1 MNYLDNEEGDDHMEI
16 RQIVEDKDSYLEM
29 LLIADP
35 QEDMIRRY
43 LNKSDMFVLEDAG
56 EVLTIGVVEQMKNK
70 RCELKNL
77 VTAEDYQRQGYG
89 SYMVNYLSEYYSTSC
104 DVMYVGTGNNTNTLE
119 FYKKCGFV
127 NSHIVVNFF
136 VDHYRQPIYENGI
149 QLTDMIYLKKNL
161 DSVLDVKRVVD
172 MSMRA
177 GRILLKNGGEIFRVE
192 ETIKRICARFHVN
205 QVDIFSMSHGIFVSA
220 ENENKEAYTKVNHVP
235 LSSSHLGIVAE
246 VNELSREI
254 SAGRVK
260 LEEAEKRLDEIEKIP
275 PKNPWFQ
282 YGAAGLASGT
292 FALMLGSTVPEA
304 IAAFVIGFL
313 SYVWVLFAGKHNI
326 SKIIINIGG
335 GVIMTLLAIFMMHIP
350 GGQILRLDGMMVGAI
365 MPMIPG
371 VAFVNAIRDIA
382 DTDFLSGLVRMVDA
396 LLVFVYIAIG
406 VGVTLSIYNTIMGG
420 VLR

>member
-1 MNYLDNEEGDDHMEI
+1 MEI
-16 RQIVEDKDSYLEM
+16 RQITEDKDNYLEM

-35 QEDMIRRY
+35 QENMIRRY
-43 LNKSDMFVLEDAG
+43 LDKSDMFVLEDAG

-77 VTAEDYQRQGYG
+77 VTAQEYRRQGYG
-89 SYMVNYLSEYYSTSC
+89 TYMVNYLSEYYSVTC
-104 DVMYVGTGNNTNTLE
+104 DVMYVGTGNNSNTLD
-119 FYKKCGFV
+119 FYKQCGFV
-127 NSHIVVNFF
+127 NSHIVANFF
-136 VDHYRQPIYENGI
+136 VDHYEKPIYENGI

-161 DSVLDVKRVVD
+161 DVILDVKRVVD
-172 MSMRA
+172 MAMHA

-192 ETIKRICARFHVN
+192 ETIKRICGRFHVN
-205 QVDIFSMSHGIFVSA
+205 HVDIFSMSHGIFVSA
-220 ENENKEAYTKVNHVP
+220 ENENGEAYTKVNHVP

-260 LEEAEKRLDEIEKIP
+260 LEEAEERLEKIEKIP
-275 PKNPWFQ
+275 PKKQWFQ
-282 YGAAGLASGT
+282 YMAAGLASGT
-292 FALMLGSTVPEA
+292 FALMLGSSVPEA
-304 IAAFVIGFL
+304 VAAFLIGFL
-313 SYVWVLFAGKHNI
+313 SYVWVLFAGKHNL
-326 SKIIINIGG
+326 SKIIVNIVG
-335 GVIMTLLAIFMMHIP
+335 GVIMTVLALTFMHIP
-350 GGQILRLDGMMVGAI
+350 FLPILKLDGMMVGAI

-406 VGVTLSIYNTIMGG
+406 VGVTLSIYNTMMGG
-420 VLR
+420 ILR